1 TRLAVGPCRS
11 FRFLDAW
18 DPFVDQHHGED
29 QEQDGDDDRVV
40 LAQRGLPAV
49 QDRLSLLA
57 HRERDYERSGHAERG
72 DENVHRDGPHLLPSR
87 QARRGDSHRRCYA
100 DDDVLWV
107 ERADAY
113 ANEQGLA
120 GSEPSDAIHPLRHRR
135 LLGRFGRPRNWR
147 SAATS
152 RSASSAS
159 CRIEAPFDDP
169 EPADR
174 LIVPAMAAYV
184 RRIVDSHGTAPPIP
198 RPARVASWVSAA
210 HSAIAVNDRAPASTA
225 HTASARITAR
235 ITARRCRTPRRARGS
250 ATAASTDRTVARSPS
265 RPSSAANRWQN
276 TGSTGDDDAAGM

>member
-113 ANEQGLA
+113 TNEQGLA

-135 LLGRFGRPRNWR
+135 LLGSLAGRGTG
-147 SAATS
+147 AA
-152 RSASSAS
+152 
-159 CRIEAPFDDP
+159 
-169 EPADR
+169 
-174 LIVPAMAAYV
+174 L
-184 RRIVDSHGTAPPIP
+184 
-198 RPARVASWVSAA
+198 RPAGVRP
-210 HSAIAVNDRAPASTA
+210 APAAGSRLLSMTLNQ
-225 HTASARITAR
+225 
-235 ITARRCRTPRRARGS
+235 RTG
-250 ATAASTDRTVARSPS
+250 
-265 RPSSAANRWQN
+265 
-276 TGSTGDDDAAGM
+276 